1 MKHKDLVRRFSF
13 VNEPIRGQLVT
24 LDASW
29 QEIINRS
36 EAGEYARTMLGHA
49 LAAVSLIASTLKFD
63 GSITLQIKGNGPV
76 NLLVVEA
83 TSARTI
89 RGVVRQS
96 QAEFD
101 ETLALI
107 DIFGADKMVITINSG
122 KGRPYQGI
130 VPLTGQNLSEALV
143 GYFEH
148 SEQLQTHLWL
158 AADANSAAGMLIQKM
173 PPKSDNLTGP
183 DNLTGSNDYKES
195 HDEDAWSR
203 VIQLSE
209 TIKPEELLELDSE
222 TIVYRLFHEEDV
234 KIFEE
239 QQVSFHCSC
248 TRSRTDAMLVTLGKT
263 EIKQVLAEEGEISI
277 QCEFCN
283 EVYRYDA
290 IDVEKLFIDNL
301 VEPSE
306 NRHH

>member
-29 QEIINRS
+29 QQIIDRC
-36 EAGEYARTMLGHA
+36 EAGEFAKTLLGHA
-49 LAAVSLIASTLKFD
+49 LAAVSLLASTLKID

-96 QAEFD
+96 QPEFD
-101 ETLALI
+101 ETSALGE
-107 DIFGADKMVITINSG
+107 IFGADKMVVTINSG

-130 VPLTGQNLSEALV
+130 VPLNGQNLSEALV

-158 AADANSAAGMLIQKM
+158 AADANTAAGMLVQKM
-173 PPKSDNLTGP
+173 PSE
-183 DNLTGSNDYKES
+183 SNVLFQSHSSGES
-195 HDEDAWSR
+195 HDEDAWNR

-209 TIKPEELLELDSE
+209 TITPEELLELDSE

-239 QQVSFHCSC
+239 LDVSFQCSC
-248 TRSRTDAMLVTLGKT
+248 SRNRTDAMLITLGKT
-263 EIKQVLAEEGEISI
+263 EIKQVLADEGEISI

-301 VEPSE
+301 VEISADT
-306 NRHH
+306 RH

>member
-1 MKHKDLVRRFSF
+1 
-13 VNEPIRGQLVT
+13 
-24 LDASW
+24 
-29 QEIINRS
+29 
-36 EAGEYARTMLGHA
+36 
-49 LAAVSLIASTLKFD
+49 
-63 GSITLQIKGNGPV
+63 
-76 NLLVVEA
+76 
-83 TSARTI
+83 
-89 RGVVRQS
+89 
-96 QAEFD
+96 
-101 ETLALI
+101 
-107 DIFGADKMVITINSG
+107 
-122 KGRPYQGI
+122 
-130 VPLTGQNLSEALV
+130 
-143 GYFEH
+143 
-148 SEQLQTHLWL
+148 
-158 AADANSAAGMLIQKM
+158 MLIQKM
-173 PPKSDNLTGP
+173 PPKSDNSTGP